1 MGLSKEAFWF
11 IGGIMKHMKGMTVIT
26 NPLVNSYKR
35 LVPGYE
41 APIYIAWSATNRSP
55 LIRIPVTRGVGTRVE
70 LRCPD
75 PAANPYLVLAVCL
88 EAGLDGIRNQIT
100 PPDAVTENVFEMQLQ
115 QRAKLGIESLPGDL
129 EQAVE
134 ELEKDDY
141 IKNVLGGHIT
151 EKYLEAKKAEWAD
164 YRAQVTAWE
173 IEKYLYKI

>member
-1 MGLSKEAFWF
+1 MVS
-11 IGGIMKHMKGMTVIT
+11 
-26 NPLVNSYKR
+26 N
-35 LVPGYE
+35 
-41 APIYIAWSATNRSP
+41 
-55 LIRIPVTRGVGTRVE
+55 
-70 LRCPD
+70 D

-100 PPDAVTENVFEMQLQ
+100 PPDAVTENVFEMQLP

-164 YRAQVTAWE
+164 YRAQVTEWE

>member
-1 MGLSKEAFWF
+1 M
-11 IGGIMKHMKGMTVIT
+11 
-26 NPLVNSYKR
+26 
-35 LVPGYE
+35 
-41 APIYIAWSATNRSP
+41 
-55 LIRIPVTRGVGTRVE
+55 
-70 LRCPD
+70 
-75 PAANPYLVLAVCL
+75 CL

-151 EKYLEAKKAEWAD
+151 EKYLEAKRKEWHEYCRHVSD
-164 YRAQVTAWE
+164 WE
-173 IEKYLYKI
+173 TESYLYKY